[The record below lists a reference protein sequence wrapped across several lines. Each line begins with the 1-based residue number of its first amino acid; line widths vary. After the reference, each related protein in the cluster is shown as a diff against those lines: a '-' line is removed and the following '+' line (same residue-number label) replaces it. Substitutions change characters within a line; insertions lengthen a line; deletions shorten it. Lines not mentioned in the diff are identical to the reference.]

1 MKKKYIA
8 LMALPLLC
16 GCTHPAERP
25 AYVNVDVSWKQKGG
39 DCIYTEK
46 RELRFSEWDSLSYSY
61 NGTAI
66 QTAENTIKYGNTSCE
81 KVISEEL
88 KNKTNKSAL
97 ENYFNQINSVSTT
110 NVTTQMQQVQ

>member
-1 MKKKYIA
+1 MKKKCVA
-8 LMALPLLC
+8 LTALLLLC
-16 GCTHPAERP
+16 GCAHPAARP
-25 AYVNVDVSWKQKGG
+25 AYINVDVSWKQKGG

-46 RELRFSEWDSLSYSY
+46 RETRFSEWDSLSYSY
-61 NGTAI
+61 NGMAI

-97 ENYFNQINSVSTT
+97 ENYFNQINSVNTT
-110 NVTTQMQQVQ
+110 NVTTQMQQIQ